1 MVMIVVSDLTVSPA
15 TSTISDHFLIKFE
28 ASLPVLLMSAQM
40 YLPLIG
46 PSTIAAFGQQLPEVL
61 APFTAETGSVEN
73 FTSDL
78 NVVFSSLLDSIAR
91 LTTRAIKEV

>member
-1 MVMIVVSDLTVSPA
+1 MASPVNVDTDVLTA
-15 TSTISDHFLIKFE
+15 RH
-28 ASLPVLLMSAQM
+28 
-40 YLPLIG
+40 IG
-46 PSTIAAFGQQLPEVL
+46 PSTISAFGQQLPEVL